1 MLSQDDR
8 LGRSGESF
16 TKFKIIRYQLVVGAA
31 SFVLQAHLTLDEH
44 SSRWCDARLS
54 WHEVPDYS
62 SFVPKTTPGRRV
74 TSAGRFAIMRRA
86 SGGPTRYAQAIL
98 VTLVALYLRYLLLP
112 VLGDANPYHT
122 VWLAVVFSAW
132 YCGLGPS
139 IASTLISTLGVWYWF
154 LAPAHSFTV
163 RDRTQVFGM
172 LGFLA
177 LSGCI
182 IALGE
187 SHRRASASRFQLAAI
202 VETSEDAML
211 SKDLDGIIMSWNR
224 GAHRLFGWS
233 AEEAIGRPVTIMV
246 PPELHE
252 EEASILERLREGACV
267 VGYETVRVTK
277 TGQRLHVSL
286 TLAPVEDSS
295 GRIVGVSTV
304 GRDIT
309 ERKRTEAK
317 LQSAHDNLEQRVL
330 ERTTELHRKNEE
342 LVKQEGVVRELSGR
356 LLQMQDE
363 ERRRFARELHDSVGQ
378 LLAAISMN
386 ISRLLQEKDKLSEPA
401 RTCLDENANLVDQV
415 SKEIRTIS
423 HLLHPPLLDE
433 AGLESAI
440 RWYIE
445 GFAERSQIRVHLD
458 MPADF
463 DRLSSDQ
470 EIAVFRVVQECLT
483 NIHRHSESARAIIR
497 ITRGDGQVHLE
508 VRDEGKGIPPDQQV
522 ALNSYGAMGV
532 GFRGM
537 RERLR
542 QLGGSLQ
549 ILSSEEGTIVSAT
562 LPVVSAKK
570 TIP

>member
-1 MLSQDDR
+1 
-8 LGRSGESF
+8 
-16 TKFKIIRYQLVVGAA
+16 
-31 SFVLQAHLTLDEH
+31 
-44 SSRWCDARLS
+44 
-54 WHEVPDYS
+54 
-62 SFVPKTTPGRRV
+62 
-74 TSAGRFAIMRRA
+74 MRRA
-86 SGGPTRYAQAIL
+86 RGGPTRYAQAIL

-154 LAPAHSFTV
+154 LPPAHSFTV

-182 IALGE
+182 VAVGE

-246 PPELHE
+246 PAELHE
-252 EEASILERLREGACV
+252 EEASILERLREGAHV
-267 VGYETVRVTK
+267 VGYETVRVSK

-386 ISRLLQEKDKLSEPA
+386 ISRLLQEKDKLGEPA

-445 GFAERSQIRVHLD
+445 GFAERSQIRVQLD

-508 VRDEGKGIPPDQQV
+508 VRDEGKGIPPEQQV

-549 ILSSEEGTIVSAT
+549 ILSSEEGTVISAT

-570 TIP
+570 TTP

>member
-1 MLSQDDR
+1 
-8 LGRSGESF
+8 
-16 TKFKIIRYQLVVGAA
+16 
-31 SFVLQAHLTLDEH
+31 
-44 SSRWCDARLS
+44 
-54 WHEVPDYS
+54 
-62 SFVPKTTPGRRV
+62 
-74 TSAGRFAIMRRA
+74 
-86 SGGPTRYAQAIL
+86 
-98 VTLVALYLRYLLLP
+98 
-112 VLGDANPYHT
+112 
-122 VWLAVVFSAW
+122 
-132 YCGLGPS
+132 
-139 IASTLISTLGVWYWF
+139 
-154 LAPAHSFTV
+154 
-163 RDRTQVFGM
+163 
-172 LGFLA
+172 
-177 LSGCI
+177 
-182 IALGE
+182 
-187 SHRRASASRFQLAAI
+187 
-202 VETSEDAML
+202 
-211 SKDLDGIIMSWNR
+211 
-224 GAHRLFGWS
+224 
-233 AEEAIGRPVTIMV
+233 
-246 PPELHE
+246 
-252 EEASILERLREGACV
+252 
-267 VGYETVRVTK
+267 
-277 TGQRLHVSL
+277 
-286 TLAPVEDSS
+286 VEDSS

-386 ISRLLQEKDKLSEPA
+386 ISRLLQEKDKLGEPA

-508 VRDEGKGIPPDQQV
+508 VRDEGKGIPPEQQV

-549 ILSSEEGTIVSAT
+549 ILSSEEGTVISAT

-570 TIP
+570 TTP

>member
-1 MLSQDDR
+1 M
-8 LGRSGESF
+8 
-16 TKFKIIRYQLVVGAA
+16 
-31 SFVLQAHLTLDEH
+31 
-44 SSRWCDARLS
+44 
-54 WHEVPDYS
+54 
-62 SFVPKTTPGRRV
+62 
-74 TSAGRFAIMRRA
+74 
-86 SGGPTRYAQAIL
+86 RYAQAIL
-98 VTLVALYLRYLLLP
+98 VTLVAIYLRYLLLP
-112 VLGDANPYHT
+112 VLGEANPYHT

-139 IASTLISTLGVWYWF
+139 MASVLISTLAVWYWF
-154 LAPAHSFTV
+154 LPPTHSFAIG
-163 RDRTQVFGM
+163 DRTQLFGM

-177 LSGCI
+177 FSACI

-202 VETSEDAML
+202 VDTSEDAIL
-211 SKDLDGIIMSWNR
+211 SKNLDGIITSWNR
-224 GAHRLFGWS
+224 GAQRLFGWS
-233 AEEAIGRPVTIMV
+233 AEEAIGRPVTMIV
-246 PPELHE
+246 PAEFHE
-252 EEASILERLREGACV
+252 EEAGILQRLREGACI

-277 TGQRLHVSL
+277 SGQKLHVSL
-286 TLAPVEDSS
+286 TLAPLEDSS
-295 GRIVGVSTV
+295 GRVVGVSTV

-309 ERKRTEAK
+309 GRKQTEAR

-342 LVKQEGVVRELSGR
+342 LVKQERVVRELSAR

-363 ERRRFARELHDSVGQ
+363 ERRRLARELHDSVGQ

-386 ISRLLQEKDKLSEPA
+386 IARALLEKDKLSEAA
-401 RTCLDENANLVDQV
+401 RTCLEENSDLVDQV
-415 SKEIRTIS
+415 SKEIRTMS

-445 GFAERSQIRVHLD
+445 GFAERSKISVHLD

-483 NIHRHSESARAIIR
+483 NIHRHSESPRATIC

-508 VRDEGKGIPPDQQV
+508 VRDEGKGIPPDQQA

-542 QLGGSLQ
+542 QLGGTLK
-549 ILSSEEGTIVSAT
+549 IRSSEEGTVVSAT
-562 LPVVSAKK
+562 LPVQSAKK
-570 TIP
+570 TTATHSSEF